1 MSGPP
6 EPPPA
11 GAPPQRADGDAL
23 PARSALR
30 PRDAATLVVVETSG
44 SELRV
49 LMGRRRA
56 DLVFMPGKFVF
67 PGGRV
72 DAADRQ
78 IACSDVLCAVEQ
90 QKLLSGMKGPPSTDR
105 ARAIALAAIRETFEE
120 AGLLIGVHD
129 ADAAET
135 ATKARALP
143 CWQPFLAHGVIP
155 KVGSLSLF
163 ARAITPPGR
172 PRRYDTRF
180 FMAEVGAIALRVPPP
195 ETELQSLDWFTLDE
209 ARSLELPSITRA
221 VVEDL
226 ADRLSAGIAAR
237 HHPVPFYYFRN
248 GSFRRELIT
257 V

>member
-1 MSGPP
+1 MSVTPDSTN
-6 EPPPA
+6 PA
-11 GAPPQRADGDAL
+11 QAPAQRAL
-23 PARSALR
+23 K
-30 PRDAATLVVVETSG
+30 PRDAATLVVVETTG
-44 SELRV
+44 AEPRV

-72 DAADRQ
+72 DPADRLL
-78 IACSDVLCAVEQ
+78 ACPDGLDPVEE
-90 QKLLSGMKGPPSTDR
+90 QKLLAGMKGTASADR

-120 AGLLIGVHD
+120 AGLLIGSRPD
-129 ADAAET
+129 ARPSASDATPTPPSPRTPAS
-135 ATKARALP
+135 
-143 CWQPFLAHGVIP
+143 WQPFLAHGVTP
-155 KVGSLSLF
+155 GLAAVSLF

-172 PRRYDTRF
+172 SRRYDTRF
-180 FMAEVGAIALRVPPP
+180 FTAEARDIALTVPPP

-226 ADRLSAGIAAR
+226 AERLAAGMSARR
-237 HHPVPFYYFRN
+237 HPFPYYYFRN
-248 GSFRRELIT
+248 GSFRRELIR